1 MLQRSNH
8 QFYGR
13 IEPLYKF
20 KILCDAVFWMF
31 ISLYLLTI
39 NQITYPINEI
49 SAHKR
54 WADP

>member
-8 QFYGR
+8 QIYAP

-20 KILCDAVFWMF
+20 KILCNAVFWMF